1 MNQCERIAMHRR
13 MAEGFGNSYRSRR
26 DHASADQCTSWNF
39 VEDAVYFSPYFTGGR
54 LIYLRDYTV
63 YRSLDIS
70 IVAATE
76 EQAYAAEFPDW
87 GPIEFKYWPSDNGF
101 AMKTLFQGR
110 TRQGRAMSFWAG
122 GFIETN
128 DAGAITRW
136 ETHVNGEE
144 VGPFLDIAIGRHG
157 PFNSPTA
164 YFKAL
169 IDAGQGL
176 RT

>member
-1 MNQCERIAMHRR
+1 MNLDERIAMHRR
-13 MAEGFGNSYRSRR
+13 MAEGFGNSYRTRR
-26 DHASADQCTSWNF
+26 SHASADQCTSWYF
-39 VEDAVYFSPYFTGGR
+39 VEDAEYFAPYFTGGR
-54 LIYLRDYTV
+54 LIYLRDYTA

-76 EQAYAAEFPDW
+76 EQAYSAQFPDW

-101 AMKTLFQGR
+101 VMKTLFQGH

-128 DAGAITRW
+128 AEGLITRW

-144 VGPFLDIAIGRHG
+144 IGPFLDIAIGVRG
-157 PFNSPTA
+157 PFSSPSA
-164 YFKAL
+164 YFRAL
-169 IDAGQGL
+169 IATGQEPQI
-176 RT
+176 